1 MLYLFGREWVRLTMP
16 LEGIRV
22 LDLTRLLPGPYCS
35 LMLADFGADVIKI
48 EDPKLG
54 DYTRWGDPK
63 IGEASAMFHSLNR
76 NKRSVCLDL
85 KQEENKQIFIELVK
99 TADVLVESFRPGV
112 MDRLGLGYEELKKHN
127 PKLIYCA
134 ITSYGQTGPYK
145 DIPGHDINFLSYSGL
160 LDLQGEQGSKPVS
173 SSVQIGDIGGGSL
186 MAVIGIL
193 VSIIDAKRS
202 GKGQFIDISML
213 DGAVSWMQTFL
224 PAFLA
229 TGELPKRG
237 ELVLNGRLAC
247 YETYE
252 TKDNRFISVGALEF
266 KFWKNFCQVIGK
278 EDLIS
283 QLNAPADQQASM
295 KKEIQAVI
303 RTKTLNEWVNLF
315 DGVDACVAPVLTM
328 EEMVHDPQIRH
339 RGMIEEVIHPQHG
352 TMRQVAN
359 PIKLS
364 RTQAKTVHQAPGH
377 GEHNEEILQEIGVLF
392 KPFKE

>member
-1 MLYLFGREWVRLTMP
+1 MP

-54 DYTRWGDPK
+54 DYGRWWEPK
-63 IGEASAMFHSLNR
+63 VGGLSAMFHSLNR
-76 NKRSVCLDL
+76 NKRSMSLDL
-85 KQEENKQIFIELVK
+85 KQDQNKEIFIELVK
-99 TADVLVESFRPGV
+99 TSDVLIESFRPGV

-160 LDLQGEQGSKPVS
+160 LELQGEQNRKPVS
-173 SSVQIGDIGGGSL
+173 SSVQIGDLGGGAL
-186 MAVIGIL
+186 MGVVGIL
-193 VSIIDAKRS
+193 VSIIEAQKS

-213 DGAVSWMQTFL
+213 DGSVSWMQTML
-224 PAFLA
+224 PSYLA
-229 TGELPKRG
+229 SGQQPGRG
-237 ELVLNGRLAC
+237 ELVLNGGMAC

-252 TKDNRFISVGALEF
+252 TKDHRYISVGALEM

-278 EDLIS
+278 EELIK
-283 QLNAPADQQASM
+283 QLNAPPEQQAGM
-295 KKEIQAVI
+295 KKEIQAI
-303 RTKTLNEWVNLF
+303 IETKTLTEWVGLF

-328 EEMVHDPQIRH
+328 EEMVNDPQIQH
-339 RGMIEEVIHPQHG
+339 RGMIEEVDHPECGQ
-352 TMRQVAN
+352 MRQVAN

-364 RTQAKTVHQAPGH
+364 RTMVKTVRFAPGL
-377 GEHNEEILQEIGVLF
+377 GEHNEEILQELGLLNST
-392 KPFKE
+392 KE